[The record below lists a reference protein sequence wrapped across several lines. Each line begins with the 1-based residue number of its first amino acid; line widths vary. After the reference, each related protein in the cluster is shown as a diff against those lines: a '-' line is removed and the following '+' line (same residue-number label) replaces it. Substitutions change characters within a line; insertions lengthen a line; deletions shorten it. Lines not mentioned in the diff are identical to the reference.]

1 MAVSTPH
8 WPQSLDEAKS
18 DTRRNP
24 MTSNARNLEELSLI
38 RLICSG
44 GREHFYTLVEP
55 YQRMVY
61 STAYGVVGN
70 EADAEDVAQEALL
83 KALKGLHTFR
93 AEAKFSTWLVQITL
107 NEARMLLRRTRR
119 RQYQSLDSAPEGEEG
134 EFTPRDFADW
144 REIPSEALA
153 TRELRTALVAAVSG
167 LKQIYREVI
176 VLRDMRQLTVRQ
188 SAELL
193 GVSDDVVKTRLL
205 RARLQLRE
213 ALSPG
218 YDGCWTSNTGEY
230 RKVRPW

>member
-1 MAVSTPH
+1 MDYLITARAT
-8 WPQSLDEAKS
+8 EEGEG
-18 DTRRNP
+18 RNPAQP
-24 MTSNARNLEELSLI
+24 MTSTARNLDELQLI

-44 GREHFYTLVEP
+44 AREHFYTLIEP

-70 EADAEDVAQEALL
+70 EADAEDVAQEAFL

-119 RQYQSLDSAPEGEEG
+119 RQYQSLDTAPEGEDG

-153 TRELRTALVAAVSG
+153 TRELRTALIAAVAG

-176 VLRDMRQLTVRQ
+176 VLRDMRLLSVRQ

-213 ALSPG
+213 ALAPG
-218 YDGCWTSNTGEY
+218 YDGHWTSDGGGY